1 MDAQKTTGPAEWS
14 IAHEPAANT
23 VATITRAAVAGQK
36 HWVTSITASMVGDV
50 AASSIVF
57 VRLRDSTTGAG
68 NILWSCA
75 LRGTVTSGN
84 QIMLTGLNIEGVSGQ
99 AVTLEFSGAGGAATQ
114 QTVAMTGYTTSRF

>member
-14 IAHEPAANT
+14 IAHEPAANAA
-23 VATITRAAVAGQK
+23 ATITRAAATGQK

-68 NILWSCA
+68 NIIWSAA

-84 QIMLTGLNIEGVSGQ
+84 QIMLTGLNIEGVAGQ

>member
-1 MDAQKTTGPAEWS
+1 MDAQKVTGPAEWAV
-14 IAHEPAANT
+14 AHEPAANAA
-23 VATITRAAVAGQK
+23 ATISRGAVTGQK

-50 AASSIVF
+50 AASAIVF

-68 NILWSCA
+68 NILWSAA

-84 QIMLTGLNIEGVSGQ
+84 VISISNLNIEGVAGQ

-114 QTVAMTGYTTSRF
+114 QSVAMTGYTTTKF